1 MTPSRAFLAGF
12 PLALLTIQLALA
24 DGLQVGAPAP
34 AMRVAEWA
42 QGDPIELSACVG
54 KSVCVIDLWATWC
67 PPCLFAAVERSAL
80 QEELADSG
88 VIFIGVT
95 NESPE
100 TVRAVLAEY
109 PRELNWRVACDDD
122 GKTLSAYSDTAEGR
136 RLPFAVVVDRDGR
149 VAWYGD
155 PRDGLTEVVR
165 QVRDGKWSLDR
176 ARRAIDNRTV
186 VAART
191 REIDEALQT
200 GDCAGLVASAKALA
214 KLVLDPGDS
223 RARAARLSRAAL
235 FLLRHE
241 DCRSEHGPA
250 ALALAQAAM
259 HDCGGD
265 DGTVV
270 SIYARA
276 LFETGDSDNAI
287 RQQERA
293 LKLAIG
299 PGQTAEMASALRR
312 FRAAD
317 GDPTVPAVQSQ
328 AANPDTGGSRG
339 LSQVRAIGDLQHLHD
354 LLRLNYAGYDD
365 LEWRLRCDGS
375 SWSQRT
381 DRFVDELRSRPNW
394 PAGDFYALVRRYLE
408 PVQDTHFW
416 TQGPASL
423 LGLFKPPVDRYVTP
437 FTPYFTD
444 LRLRADGDGFRV
456 ISAPKELGHVDG
468 LELRAVGV
476 VSNHRAALA
485 QPYLFPTVS
494 VLGEDEEFLL
504 GCFSDRPSPAPLK
517 LEFHGTGNPPVSVTL
532 SLHRSQAT
540 VGSFVMPSWTLR
552 RPPQVAYPTLTVR
565 TMDRQILAGLPE
577 TAGPLSKEPV
587 IVIDLRGNDGGSDE
601 PAMNWCAGFSKQR
614 YRFGPGADLQRGVA
628 EGRDRWT
635 CGFGG
640 SWDETRMGVNAAKQ
654 PYAGQL
660 FILIDKGTAS
670 SGETFAAFA
679 SQIPGAILLGE
690 NSAGCTLYGN
700 CDIQEKLPAS
710 GITIRFGR
718 TKFLDGAVRP
728 TREGVG
734 FFPDYWLDERDPY
747 AAIQR
752 LLTSRKK
759 GPN

>member
-1 MTPSRAFLAGF
+1 MRAAERADAVGKAVDTLVAEVEAGHSARLAAYLAAMGRFHRYSLGNVLLIGMQCPQATHVAGF
-12 PLALLTIQLALA
+12 RAWQRLGRRVRNGERGIRIM
-24 DGLQVGAPAP
+24 APIVRRP
-34 AMRVAEWA
+34 KVDEDDSKRVVAF
-42 QGDPIELSACVG
+42 
-54 KSVCVIDLWATWC
+54 KTVCVFDVSQTDGKPLPELGRVVGDAGE
-67 PPCLFAAVERSAL
+67 FVERSKVLVGDHGIELQYANLAAHVDGWSSGGRIGIREGLASAEEFSVLVHEFAHELLHRGETDRGILAL
-80 QEELADSG
+80 DHLADDLILLLRDVELVQPADDLDFLPVGLVDLGDEFADQRVG
-88 VIFIGVT
+88 VQQVD
-95 NESPE
+95 PH
-100 TVRAVLAEY
+100 
-109 PRELNWRVACDDD
+109 
-122 GKTLSAYSDTAEGR
+122 LSA
-136 RLPFAVVVDRDGR
+136 
-149 VAWYGD
+149 
-155 PRDGLTEVVR
+155 
-165 QVRDGKWSLDR
+165 
-176 ARRAIDNRTV
+176 
-186 VAART
+186 
-191 REIDEALQT
+191 
-200 GDCAGLVASAKALA
+200 
-214 KLVLDPGDS
+214 
-223 RARAARLSRAAL
+223 
-235 FLLRHE
+235 
-241 DCRSEHGPA
+241 
-250 ALALAQAAM
+250 
-259 HDCGGD
+259 

-504 GCFSDRPSPAPLK
+504 GCFSDRPSPAPLE

-734 FFPDYWLDERDPY
+734 FFPDYWLDELDPY

-752 LLTSRKK
+752 LLTSRKEK
-759 GPN
+759 AKPTDVHQGNR